1 MSSDLVIDVN
11 DVSKTYLIY
20 DKPENRLK
28 QMVVPRLR
36 SIAGLSPVRYFREF
50 PAVRHTSFQ
59 VGRGET
65 VGIVGRNGSG
75 KSTLLEMICGTLQ
88 PTGGTINVHGRIAAL
103 LELGSGFNPDFTGRE
118 NVYLNAAILGLSR
131 AETER
136 RFSQI
141 AEFAG
146 IGDFMDQP
154 VKTYSSGMYVRLAF
168 SVATN
173 VDPDILIV
181 DEALA
186 VGDEAFQRKCF
197 ARIEQIKE
205 RGCTILFVS
214 HSPQSVI
221 QLCDRAILMDRGEK
235 IMEGSPKI
243 VVNHYQRMVNLSG
256 DDAEAVREKIKTL
269 DGWADTNEDS
279 ETATITES
287 PTTIANDDEESW
299 FDDKL
304 VSESAVEYKAEGA
317 IISNIRI
324 VNKHGEVV
332 NNISLNHEYHYVYD
346 VVFTEEV
353 QKANFAMYVKSVHGV
368 EIAGRHAFPFDK
380 GFDAE
385 VGVRYEVSLPFRC
398 SFLPGVYSCNCAVFT
413 TQLRSHTFLHRVLD
427 AALFRV
433 LPTDPLYSR
442 YGMVD
447 ICPENTPAEITKL
460 ERQKTSAAS

>member
-1 MSSDLVIDVN
+1 MSSDLIIDVN

-36 SIAGLSPVRYFREF
+36 SIAGLSPVQYFREF

-88 PTGGTINVHGRIAAL
+88 PSGGTINVHGRIAAL

-269 DGWADTNEDS
+269 DGWTVTAED
-279 ETATITES
+279 EG
-287 PTTIANDDEESW
+287 DEPDGELKAEAEAEKSGEQAW
-299 FDDKL
+299 FDPSLK
-304 VSESAVEYKAEGA
+304 SESRVEYEADGA
-317 IISNIRI
+317 RISNIRLLDQQGRR
-324 VNKHGEVV
+324 VNHLVPNETY
-332 NNISLNHEYHYVYD
+332 NFVYD
-346 VVFTEEV
+346 VHFD
-353 QKANFAMYVKSVHGV
+353 ANVSHVGFAMYIKTVHGV
-368 EIAGRHAFPFDK
+368 ELAGQTSHPAGEGASFEAGDFVTVSFPFDCHLLS
-380 GFDAE
+380 GAY
-385 VGVRYEVSLPFRC
+385 VANC
-398 SFLPGVYSCNCAVFT
+398 GVYVNGKGEFI
-413 TQLRSHTFLHRVLD
+413 QLHRILD
-427 AALFRV
+427 ALMFRV
-433 LPTDPLYSR
+433 STSNPNFRRMGL
-442 YGMVD
+442 VD
-447 ICPENTPAEITKL
+447 LQSHDEPCVIQHHKL
-460 ERQKTSAAS
+460 KHTA